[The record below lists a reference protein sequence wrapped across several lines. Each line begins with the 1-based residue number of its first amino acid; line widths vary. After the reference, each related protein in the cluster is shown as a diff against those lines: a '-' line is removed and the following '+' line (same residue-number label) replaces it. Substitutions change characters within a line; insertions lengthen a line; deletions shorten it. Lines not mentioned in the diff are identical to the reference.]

1 MALLAAPLALV
12 PVPGVE
18 LAVTVAVD
26 AASAAAVEEEAAMAA
41 AAIARGAFG
50 LLAAAAVA
58 AAVAGVS
65 AGVTL
70 TAIKVAITFAVATGA
85 PSCCGAVVGSAEFA
99 EPLSADVLS
108 VDLPPEGVEVDLP
121 LVDGAALGLPLAL
134 AESALESSGC
144 AALSPAF
151 FEFEGCGA

>member
-50 LLAAAAVA
+50 LLAA
-58 AAVAGVS
+58 VAGVS

-70 TAIKVAITFAVATGA
+70 TVIKVAIAFGVATTTV
-85 PSCCGAVVGSAEFA
+85 PPCCGAVVGSAEFA
-99 EPLSADVLS
+99 ELLSAAVLS
-108 VDLPPEGVEVDLP
+108 VDLPPEGVEVDLA
-121 LVDGAALGLPLAL
+121 LVDCAALGLLLAL
-134 AESALESSGC
+134 AAPALESSGC
-144 AALSPAF
+144 AALSPAL
-151 FEFEGCGA
+151 FEFEACGA

>member
-1 MALLAAPLALV
+1 MALV
-12 PVPGVE
+12 PVSEEE
-18 LAVTVAVD
+18 LALTAAVD

-50 LLAAAAVA
+50 LLAAAA

-70 TAIKVAITFAVATGA
+70 TAMKVAIAFAVAVATGA
-85 PSCCGAVVGSAEFA
+85 PPCCGAVVGSAEFA

-108 VDLPPEGVEVDLP
+108 VDLPPEGVEADLL

-134 AESALESSGC
+134 AASALESSGC
-144 AALSPAF
+144 AALSPAL

>member
-1 MALLAAPLALV
+1 MCPRMAS
-12 PVPGVE
+12 
-18 LAVTVAVD
+18 D
-26 AASAAAVEEEAAMAA
+26 
-41 AAIARGAFG
+41 
-50 LLAAAAVA
+50 AVA
-58 AAVAGVS
+58 
-65 AGVTL
+65 
-70 TAIKVAITFAVATGA
+70 
-85 PSCCGAVVGSAEFA
+85 GSAEFA

-144 AALSPAF
+144 AALSPAL